1 MKTEREIEKT
11 KDVIRALDAEQKQM
25 AKEVLFEES
34 GVELTGLRS
43 LVCDEYCHWP
53 MVCASQERLDRHCGE
68 CRLSPLW
75 EAVFGKAA
83 G

>member
-34 GVELTGLRS
+34 GVDPGDLRIEI
-43 LVCDEYCHWP
+43 CDTRHWLH
-53 MVCASQERLDRHCGE
+53 VCADQEKLDGHCAE
-68 CRLSPLW
+68 CRVQKMW
-75 EAVFGKAA
+75 ETLFGKAA

>member
-34 GVELTGLRS
+34 GVDPGDLRTEI
-43 LVCDEYCHWP
+43 CDTCHWLH
-53 MVCASQERLDRHCGE
+53 VCADQE
-68 CRLSPLW
+68 
-75 EAVFGKAA
+75 
-83 G
+83 